1 MTDLSTLPEVLS
13 YLHEIAPER
22 CGPAFKHPE
31 RDYCLVY
38 ASGMPYYIP
47 DPTSPNSPIAE
58 AAAEYLVRELIE
70 EAGWNWSLS
79 RQGQK
84 CTAILVKT
92 LLHGPRSWME
102 FKAEAPTPLLA
113 LTNALRRAT

>member
-1 MTDLSTLPEVLS
+1 MTDLHDLPSVLAW
-13 YLHEIAPER
+13 LAKTAPER
-22 CGPAFKHPE
+22 CEYLRGNRGEWQLTFADGGHYVFE
-31 RDYCLVY
+31 AGEEGVFV
-38 ASGMPYYIP
+38 
-47 DPTSPNSPIAE
+47 T

-84 CTAILVKT
+84 CTAVLVKT
-92 LLHGPRSWME
+92 LLHGPRSWVE
-102 FKAEAPTPLLA
+102 LKAEAPTPLLA